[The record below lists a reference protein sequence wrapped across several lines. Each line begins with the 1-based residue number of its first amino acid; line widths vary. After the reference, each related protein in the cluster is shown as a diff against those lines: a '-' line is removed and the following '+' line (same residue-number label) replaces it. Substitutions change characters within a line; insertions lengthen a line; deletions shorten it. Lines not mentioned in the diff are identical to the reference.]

1 MRNYLSE
8 KQIRRLNVYLNLLKD
23 VYVIYKDIPVFKDK
37 GEKRLF
43 QEVEFINSILTK
55 GYYLISE
62 KKTLISYENRYQNYL
77 KD

>member
-23 VYVIYKDIPVFKDK
+23 VYVIYKDLPVFKDK
-37 GEKRLF
+37 VEKRLF

-77 KD
+77 KN